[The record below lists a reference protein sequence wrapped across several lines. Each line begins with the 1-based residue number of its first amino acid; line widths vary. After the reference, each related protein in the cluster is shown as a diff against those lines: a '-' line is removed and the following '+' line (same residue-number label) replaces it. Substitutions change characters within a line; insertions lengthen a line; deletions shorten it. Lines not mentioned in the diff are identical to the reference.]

1 MTEFMMFCGCI
12 VLGLT
17 TIIFVAFSVWC
28 VIYLLNDSYE
38 EYKEYKATDITSRID
53 NETSSNDIEDIL
65 LKASNDKYLDDCHK
79 IVYSRLYE
87 IVKEYNTIKHYL
99 H

>member
-38 EYKEYKATDITSRID
+38 EYKEYKETDITSRID

-79 IVYSRLYE
+79 IVYSRLHE

>member
-1 MTEFMMFCGCI
+1 MTEFMMLCGCI

-65 LKASNDKYLDDCHK
+65 LKASNDKYLDDCYK